1 MEDSAA
7 IFEEFRDTAEM
18 MEEEGL
24 LPDEQKEKMELSD
37 AQFQGGTGA
46 KPRGLDIRDEEG
58 LEAAGEGLGHKV
70 MIHREKLSDLDP
82 MDKIRMEEEF

>member
-46 KPRGLDIRDEEG
+46 KPKRSYLAIICPNS
-58 LEAAGEGLGHKV
+58 H
-70 MIHREKLSDLDP
+70 
-82 MDKIRMEEEF
+82 